1 VSGTTATTATTGR
14 HTTTSDVATT
24 GRHTTTCDVATA
36 PRPALDPA
44 GLARRL
50 EEHRTEL
57 TAHCLRVLGSASEV
71 DDAVQE
77 TLVRAWRSYDRF
89 EGRASLRTWLHRI
102 ATNVCF
108 DMAGASQRRARPTDP
123 TSWASVGTA
132 VGADRAGAARADA
145 GLFAQPTSAEADPAE
160 QTVVHE
166 TVRLALAAALLHLP
180 PRQRSVLLLREVLRW
195 SASEVAELLDTTV
208 PSVNSALQ
216 RARSTLATTRRPTDR
231 LGPMDADQQAL
242 LERFVAAFRA
252 HDVGSLVTLLQHRCA
267 A

>member
-1 VSGTTATTATTGR
+1 VSAPTTEAA
-14 HTTTSDVATT
+14 DVS
-24 GRHTTTCDVATA
+24 TA
-36 PRPALDPA
+36 PPLLGEAE
-44 GLARRL
+44 LARRL
-50 EEHRTEL
+50 ETHRTEL
-57 TAHCLRVLGSASEV
+57 AAHCRRILGCGSEV

-123 TSWASVGTA
+123 ASWATGGPSVRT
-132 VGADRAGAARADA
+132 DRPGGGERADA
-145 GLFAQPTSAEADPAE
+145 RLLTQPSPADGDPAE
-160 QTVVHE
+160 QAVIHE
-166 TVRLALAAALLHLP
+166 TVRLALTAALLHLP

-216 RARSTLATTRRPTDR
+216 RARASLADAHRPAGRSHSLDE
-231 LGPMDADQQAL
+231 AQQAL
-242 LERFVAAFRA
+242 LQRYVDAFQA
-252 HDVGSLVTLLQHRCA
+252 YDVDSLVSLLHRRPA